1 MVVASTPLIFM
12 THPSVLYSGHLM
24 VSSSTVLP
32 CLFYGCVMTRFSAG
46 ELFAV
51 GAFNTLRLCDRT
63 GVCNTYIHSSS
74 TLSLTPS
81 PSIQWS
87 HSLEKPASGTVFR
100 LAWTQDG
107 TQFSGACGNGQVIFA
122 QVVDR

>member
-1 MVVASTPLIFM
+1 MWDSYGR
-12 THPSVLYSGHLM
+12 SLYSSYLHNSPI
-24 VSSSTVLP
+24 SSVKWAPDGEHTNTQHIVGTL
-32 CLFYGCVMTRFSAG
+32 VSAG

-63 GVCNTYIHSSS
+63 GVCNPH
-74 TLSLTPS
+74 TPHY
-81 PSIQWS
+81 PPPHTHPPPTQWS
-87 HSLEKPASGTVFR
+87 HSLEKPASGTVFK